1 MCIFIFLVNAGEPYT
16 GLGGSDEPFFESL
29 SAIRLYIDFPRLST
43 FRLRFRGSVFPVKSG
58 HWLVW
63 VRTPQGKNAVSL
75 GP

>member
-43 FRLRFRGSVFPVKSG
+43 FRLRFRGSVFP
-58 HWLVW
+58 
-63 VRTPQGKNAVSL
+63 
-75 GP
+75 